1 MRYSVPIGLI
11 LAAGMLIGLGPIGA
25 GGAAFAQNYKP
36 KSHDQIAA
44 DTAALK
50 ARWYRF
56 GGANA
61 AVGSAGQASNRNG
74 GNRGGGG
81 KK

>member
-1 MRYSVPIGLI
+1 MRYSLLVALI
-11 LAAGMLIGLGPIGA
+11 LAAGMLIGSGPIGA
-25 GGAAFAQNYKP
+25 GGAAFAQTYKS
-36 KSHDQIAA
+36 KSQDQIAA

-74 GNRGGGG
+74 GNRGGD